1 MFLEPLTPAYSSWDL
16 EVKTMMR
23 YQHNHSTF
31 IPKEKPASGPDTYT
45 EKDLDPS
52 KEESTS
58 QFREYNNKIKEYDNK
73 IEKYYNRIR
82 ELEAQ
87 LEFKDAE
94 IHSFSDTVFSLE
106 EEINRL
112 RDAQNTVNA
121 STDIVIDTAEID
133 RLNIELNYF
142 REENA
147 KLGKEI
153 ASQNEHTQLLYVLII
168 ILSIL

>member
-1 MFLEPLTPAYSSWDL
+1 MKRNLNSR
-16 EVKTMMR
+16 M
-23 YQHNHSTF
+23 
-31 IPKEKPASGPDTYT
+31 
-45 EKDLDPS
+45 
-52 KEESTS
+52 
-58 QFREYNNKIKEYDNK
+58 
-73 IEKYYNRIR
+73 
-82 ELEAQ
+82 
-87 LEFKDAE
+87 E

-142 REENA
+142 RKKMPNWE
-147 KLGKEI
+147 KEI

>member
-1 MFLEPLTPAYSSWDL
+1 
-16 EVKTMMR
+16 
-23 YQHNHSTF
+23 
-31 IPKEKPASGPDTYT
+31 
-45 EKDLDPS
+45 LD
-52 KEESTS
+52 
-58 QFREYNNKIKEYDNK
+58 
-73 IEKYYNRIR
+73 
-82 ELEAQ
+82 AQ